1 MLYAG
6 KGVVGMD
13 GLVAL
18 YFDAEPAHMRMIG
31 KAAGDIA
38 HHVLNKGRPRKGVF
52 SHELLIFALEQR
64 IDGLRA
70 GRLGDLDEILDPAEP
85 AHPDRHA
92 HVGPLA
98 VRAFAAD
105 GL

>member
-64 IDGLRA
+64 IDGRRA
-70 GRLGDLDEILDPAEP
+70 GYSTARHLVNMMSPALLT
-85 AHPDRHA
+85 
-92 HVGPLA
+92 G
-98 VRAFAAD
+98 
-105 GL
+105 

>member
-1 MLYAG
+1 
-6 KGVVGMD
+6 MD

-64 IDGLRA
+64 IDGRRA
-70 GRLGDLDEILDPAEP
+70 GRLGDLRKAHGCVLPGQDLQRLYGTGQNLDGS
-85 AHPDRHA
+85 RHA
-92 HVGPLA
+92 ALSFIP
-98 VRAFAAD
+98 
-105 GL
+105 